1 MESLYAEAGVSRKTS
16 TFGYFIKALCISIL
30 VLLMA
35 AVILLLTKT
44 GQTFVVLVYA
54 PFIVAIAGIM
64 YVVFPKLKVE
74 YEYIFCED
82 RLDFARILG
91 KSTRKN
97 MLRLEMDIIEF
108 VAPLNSSKMDEYKN
122 LPVKDFSSREKKDGK
137 FAIVAMIKEKKTKV
151 NLEPSDKIV
160 ECMYFKEPRKVVKA

>member
-1 MESLYAEAGVSRKTS
+1 MESLYAEASVSRKTS
-16 TFGYFIKALCISIL
+16 TFGYFIKVLCISIF
-30 VLLMA
+30 VLLTA
-35 AVILLLTKT
+35 IVFLLLTKT
-44 GQTFVVLVYA
+44 GQIVVVLVYA
-54 PFIVAIAGIM
+54 PFIAAIGGIM

-82 RLDFARILG
+82 RVDFARILG

-97 MLRLEMDIIEF
+97 MLRLEMDIIEL
-108 VAPLNSSKMDEYKN
+108 VAPMNSSQLEEYRN

-151 NLEPSDKIV
+151 IFEPSDKII
-160 ECMYFKEPRKVVKA
+160 ECMYFKAPRKVVKA